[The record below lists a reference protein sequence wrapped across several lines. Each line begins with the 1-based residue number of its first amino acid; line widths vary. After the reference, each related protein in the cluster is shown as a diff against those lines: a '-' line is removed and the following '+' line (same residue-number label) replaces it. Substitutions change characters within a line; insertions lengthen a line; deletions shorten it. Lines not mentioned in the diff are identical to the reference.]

1 MEWREG
7 ETKMED
13 FPIFVTERGGK
24 ERERY
29 ITRAGERER
38 YITRGRE
45 GEIYNER
52 EKGRDI

>member
-29 ITRAGERER
+29 ITR
-38 YITRGRE
+38 GRE
-45 GEIYNER
+45 GEIYYER
-52 EKGRDI
+52 GRGRDI